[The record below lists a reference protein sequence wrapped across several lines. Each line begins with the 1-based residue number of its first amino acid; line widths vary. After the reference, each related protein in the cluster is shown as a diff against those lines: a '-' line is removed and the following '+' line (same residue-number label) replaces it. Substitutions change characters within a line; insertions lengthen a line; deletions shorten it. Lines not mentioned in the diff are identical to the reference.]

1 MLNNKKNTFGQHDN
15 ESGSYYFHSIL
26 KPDLFSHLQ
35 ENLYVDICII
45 GGGLTG
51 VTSALNL
58 AKNGYKVVLLEARKV
73 GWGASGRNGGQ
84 LSFGLRREQIYI
96 EKLLGVNHAKELW
109 NLGLEAVQDVKDYIS
124 TYKID

>member
-1 MLNNKKNTFGQHDN
+1 MPINKKNTFEQHDN

-26 KPDLFSHLQ
+26 NLDLFSHLQ
-35 ENLYVDICII
+35 ENLNADICII

-84 LSFGLRREQIYI
+84 LGIGMRKNQSF
-96 EKLLGVNHAKELW
+96 
-109 NLGLEAVQDVKDYIS
+109 
-124 TYKID
+124 

>member
-1 MLNNKKNTFGQHDN
+1 MLNNKKNTFEQHDN
-15 ESGSYYFHSIL
+15 ENGSYYFHSIL

-58 AKNGYKVVLLEARKV
+58 AKKG
-73 GWGASGRNGGQ
+73 
-84 LSFGLRREQIYI
+84 
-96 EKLLGVNHAKELW
+96 
-109 NLGLEAVQDVKDYIS
+109 
-124 TYKID
+124 